1 MEFMK
6 NIITDVEENK
16 EPQGL
21 EKIKK
26 QINDV
31 ISLWIMGGTD
41 PSDGTKSEE
50 IIMDKYN
57 ISQEGLDNFSE
68 TVAGIESNYGKFLT
82 NPDST
87 AKGIYHFTD
96 ESFDTAVQRAINLY
110 TEEGE
115 SIPNWLK
122 DSKKKGASI
131 MNLTDDQQ
139 KDLLFANLAKHPE
152 KTMDLLKQYD
162 EGNKFAG
169 FDLFAKYH
177 HTEGYDSPTK
187 EVAYSFFGVSPEE

>member
-1 MEFMK
+1 MAG
-6 NIITDVEENK
+6 
-16 EPQGL
+16 GL
-21 EKIKK
+21 EDLKK
-26 QINDV
+26 QINTAW
-31 ISLWIMGGTD
+31 SLIKSFGGGSGGGD
-41 PSDGTKSEE
+41 TKSEE
-50 IIMDKYN
+50 IIKDKYN

-68 TVAGIESNYGKFLT
+68 TVSGIESNYGKVLT
-82 NPDST
+82 NPNST

-110 TEEGE
+110 TEEGG